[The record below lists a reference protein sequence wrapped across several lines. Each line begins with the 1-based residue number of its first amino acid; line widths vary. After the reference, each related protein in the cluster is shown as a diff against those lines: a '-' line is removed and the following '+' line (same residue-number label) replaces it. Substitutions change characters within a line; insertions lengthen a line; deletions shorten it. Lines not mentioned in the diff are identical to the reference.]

1 MKRLLPALL
10 LLPLCATATEKLP
23 SGEPVPAMALVQRD
37 GAWQLLP
44 TELQSYV
51 DELGALAEIRSSVA
65 DAQLNLAD
73 TRLRAGAIPS
83 ALPLGAETTC
93 YNDPYEPKVFQQTL
107 LQAGDYRLDCHGNKE
122 GRYNL
127 LLSSAGRSQMLPG
140 NDPANGSWQLLW
152 AGDLDRDGKP
162 DLIGQFSVEGGYC
175 MQVMLSA
182 DAGPEQ
188 LLAPGELDCLSD

>member
-1 MKRLLPALL
+1 MKRLLLPLL
-10 LLPLCATATEKLP
+10 LLPLHAAATEKIAA
-23 SGEPVPAMALVQRD
+23 GEPVPAMALVERA
-37 GAWQLLP
+37 GTWQLLP
-44 TELQSYV
+44 TQLQSYV
-51 DELGALAEIRSSVA
+51 DELGALAEIRSSVT

-73 TRLRAGAIPS
+73 TRLRAGAVPS
-83 ALPLGAETTC
+83 ALPLGDQTTC

-107 LQAGDYRLDCHGNKE
+107 LQAGDYRLECHGDKE

-127 LLSSAGRSQMLPG
+127 LLSSAERSQILPG

-152 AGDLDRDGKP
+152 AGDLDRDGNP

-188 LLAPGELDCLSD
+188 LLAPGEPDCLSD